1 MHALSSQSTFLSK
14 VTLSVALTARK
25 MSKVL
30 AVVVL
35 PVEVLVARSSYYKES
50 LIVVVDHQAPA
61 FLLGDDLATGS
72 CL

>member
-14 VTLSVALTARK
+14 VTLSVALTASK

-35 PVEVLVARSSYYKES
+35 PVEVVARSSYYKES